1 MATVSV
7 IPHREDARSVAHPD
21 PEEGGGAE
29 GGDREGGTAIL
40 GAQVLVMGEL
50 RRLDLGIRDGI
61 IVELADGLQGSY
73 QTVVRAKGLV
83 ALPGVIDTQVHFR
96 EPGMTH
102 KEDLASGSNAAA
114 AGGVTSFFEMPNTK
128 PATTT
133 PELWADKVARAAGRC
148 RVDHAFYAGA
158 TRDNAASLR
167 QLEGQAGFAGV
178 KVFMGSST
186 GSLLVDDDAGLAQV
200 LRAGKMRVA
209 VHAEDEPTLR
219 RLAAAVPGTQPIDH
233 QDRRDVSAAVLAVQ
247 RLLDLALETTRPV
260 HVLHVS
266 SAEECELLRR
276 HPARR
281 FVSAEVT
288 PQHLLLAGPECYQ
301 RLGNLAVMNP
311 PIRSERDRAALWQ
324 ALRDGVL
331 TLIGTDH
338 APHTIAEKSLPYPG
352 IPSGMPGVQT
362 LLPLLLDQVAQG
374 TVSLA
379 EVALWT
385 AQRPAH
391 VFQIRGKGGLL
402 PGLDGDIA
410 LVDLNLRRELTP
422 QLLQS
427 RCGWSPWLGQKLQGW
442 PIMTVVRGQLVWA
455 EDQPVGAPIGRPL
468 QLVKPLLMVPGAQSL

>member
-1 MATVSV
+1 MTTISDS
-7 IPHREDARSVAHPD
+7 P
-21 PEEGGGAE
+21 
-29 GGDREGGTAIL
+29 GTADSSTPDQLVWQEGSTAIV

-50 RRLDLGIRDGI
+50 RRLDIGMADGVI
-61 IVELADGLQGSY
+61 TELADGLSGHYRQR
-73 QTVVRAKGLV
+73 VRANGLV
-83 ALPGVIDTQVHFR
+83 ALPGLIDTQVHFR

-114 AGGVTSFFEMPNTK
+114 AGGVTSFFEMPNTR
-128 PATTT
+128 PPTTT
-133 PELWADKVARAAGRC
+133 PELWRAKIDAAAGRS

-158 TRDNAASLR
+158 TRDNAESLR
-167 QLEGQAGFAGV
+167 RLEGQPGFAGI

-186 GSLLVDDDAGLAQV
+186 GSLLVEDDAGLAQV

-219 RLAAAVPGTQPIDH
+219 QFAVAVPGMEPADH
-233 QDRRDVSAAVLAVQ
+233 QSRRDVRAAVVAVQ
-247 RLLDLALETTRPV
+247 RLLDMAMQTLRPV

-266 SAEECELLRR
+266 SAEECDLLRR

-281 FVSAEVT
+281 LVTAEVT
-288 PQHLLLAGPECYQ
+288 PQHLLLSAPECYE

-311 PIRSERDRAALWQ
+311 PIRSSRDQAALWQ

-338 APHTIAEKSLPYPG
+338 APHTIAEKARPFPG

-362 LLPLLLDQVAQG
+362 LLPLLLNQVALG
-374 TVSLA
+374 TIGLD

-385 AQRPAH
+385 AQRPAQA
-391 VFQIRGKGGLL
+391 FQIQGKGGLL
-402 PGLDGDIA
+402 PGLDGDVA

-442 PIMTVVRGQLVWA
+442 PVMTLVRGQLVWA

-468 QLVKPLLMVPGAQSL
+468 QLARPINVLPR